1 MHRKYKF
8 SHFSLDD
15 KIFYVI
21 VYGVLTL
28 FFILVLYP
36 CIFTVSSSF
45 SSGPAVQNGQV
56 ILWPVDFTFDGYL
69 TVLNTP
75 DVWIGY
81 RNTIFYTV
89 VGTIIQLAYTLTA
102 GYVMSRR
109 DWIGRDVVMTFF
121 GITMFVGAGLIPR
134 YILYSNLG
142 LVNNILVQLF
152 PGALSIWNMIIARTF
167 ISTSIPKELLEA
179 TQMDGGSD
187 IKYFLNIVLPLSKP
201 VIVVLALYYGVG
213 HWNDYF
219 GAMIYLHN
227 PNLYP
232 LQIYLKDI
240 LNASQIDPGTVSDPD
255 LLAQLQAFVATIKY
269 ALIMVA
275 MIPILCVYPFIQ
287 KYFVQGVMI
296 GSIKG

>member
-1 MHRKYKF
+1 MHRKYQFKN
-8 SHFSLDD
+8 FSLDD
-15 KIFYVI
+15 KIFYTI
-21 VYGVLTL
+21 VYATLTL

-56 ILWPVDFTFDGYL
+56 ILWPVDFTVDGYL
-69 TVLNTP
+69 TVFNNK

-89 VGTIIQLAYTLTA
+89 VGTCVQLAYTFTC
-102 GYVMSRR
+102 GYAMSRR
-109 DWIGRDVVMTFF
+109 DWYGRDALMTFF
-121 GITMFVGAGLIPR
+121 GLTMFVSSGLIPR
-134 YILYSNLG
+134 YIMYSNLG
-142 LVNNILVQLF
+142 LVNNILVEIF
-152 PGALSIWNMIIARTF
+152 PGAFSIWDMIVCRTF

-187 IKYFLNIVLPLSKP
+187 LKYYFNIVIPLSKP
-201 VIVVLALYYGVG
+201 VIAVCALNFAVG
-213 HWNDYF
+213 HWNSYF
-219 GAMIYLHN
+219 GPMIYLHN
-227 PNLYP
+227 RNLYP
-232 LQIYLKDI
+232 LQIFLKDI

-287 KYFVQGVMI
+287 KYFVQGVRI
-296 GSIKG
+296 GSVKG